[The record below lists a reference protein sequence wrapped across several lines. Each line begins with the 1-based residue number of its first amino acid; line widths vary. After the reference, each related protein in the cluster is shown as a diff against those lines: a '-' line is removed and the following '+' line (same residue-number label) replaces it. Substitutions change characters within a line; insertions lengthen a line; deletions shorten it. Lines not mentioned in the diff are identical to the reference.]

1 MKLFYIKS
9 NLSNKVVAISEFKSD
24 ICQFFVQNSYNF
36 NDYSIYEIRN
46 KKKINKMQRKYLDL
60 TLEPYDEFII
70 RYEDVLVL
78 GDIIKEYRCMMNE
91 TINNLESIL
100 KVSDLG
106 LKDIQAFNRVIK
118 ILKKNKK
125 KKNIEEFINIHEFII
140 DYYNIPSFR
149 DQLKTLRDDFE
160 FKIYKED

>member
-118 ILKKNKK
+118 ILKKKKK

>member
-125 KKNIEEFINIHEFII
+125 KKNI
-140 DYYNIPSFR
+140 
-149 DQLKTLRDDFE
+149 
-160 FKIYKED
+160 

>member
-149 DQLKTLRDDFE
+149 NQLKTLRDDFE

>member
-91 TINNLESIL
+91 TINSLESIL

>member
-78 GDIIKEYRCMMNE
+78 GDIIKE
-91 TINNLESIL
+91 
-100 KVSDLG
+100 
-106 LKDIQAFNRVIK
+106 
-118 ILKKNKK
+118 
-125 KKNIEEFINIHEFII
+125 
-140 DYYNIPSFR
+140 
-149 DQLKTLRDDFE
+149 
-160 FKIYKED
+160 